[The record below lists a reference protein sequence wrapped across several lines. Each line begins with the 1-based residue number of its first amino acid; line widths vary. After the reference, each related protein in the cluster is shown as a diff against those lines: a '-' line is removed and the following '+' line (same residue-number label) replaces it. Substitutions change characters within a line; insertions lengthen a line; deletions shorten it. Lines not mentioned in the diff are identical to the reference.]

1 MLIYIPYHDEDNYY
15 QDGILTRESAVLYM
29 LNNMGFSDVISIKKP
44 RTLLDKKR
52 YVIND
57 DYYPAGTVEHTVR
70 DIFRNAHTFQY
81 KPVISLDQ
89 VLNRRVWW
97 VNGYKKTESL
107 ISKDIPAD
115 GDNRCRRLRQACQ
128 AAHEGCLQLEVCS
141 R

>member
-1 MLIYIPYHDEDNYY
+1 MLIYISYHDEDNYYQDEDNYY

-29 LNNMGFSDVISIKKP
+29 PNNMGFSDVISIKKP

-57 DYYPAGTVEHTVR
+57 DYYPVGTVEHTVR

-97 VNGYKKTESL
+97 VNGYKKQNLLSVKIFQLMETSWSIQITHL
-107 ISKDIPAD
+107 LM
-115 GDNRCRRLRQACQ
+115 NCLRI
-128 AAHEGCLQLEVCS
+128 
-141 R
+141 